1 MSNALADLYPDL
13 GAQLPILP
21 LADLPTPV
29 STHDIPIGPRTCRV
43 FIKHDDVT
51 GREYGG
57 NKVRKL
63 EYLLARARERGARR
77 IATFGAVG
85 SNHAVA
91 TAIYARSCEFDCTCF
106 LSHQSLKPGLAR
118 ALRIHQHYGTEVL
131 RLARPGADRR
141 AQFRRY
147 LQGRNAWVVP
157 LGGSSWL
164 GSVGFVNAGIE
175 LANQVRAGDIALPER
190 IYVALGT
197 MGTAIG
203 LALGFALAGIDT
215 EVQAIRVTALEFSN
229 EDAARRLLHK
239 CADLM
244 RHYDRSIPAD
254 LTRRARLVC
263 RDEFFGD
270 GYGRTNEATEA
281 AIDFAREHIGLALE
295 STYSG
300 KTMAA
305 LLADLR
311 DGQPDNVL
319 FWNTWNSRSLDVDE
333 SKAPDFDVIPREFA
347 RYF

>member
-1 MSNALADLYPDL
+1 MSNALAELYPEI
-13 GAQLPILP
+13 GARLPILP

-29 STHDIPIGPRTCRV
+29 STRDAPIGARTCRV

-63 EYLLARARERGARR
+63 EYVFARARERGARR

-91 TAIYARSCEFDCTCF
+91 TAIYARACEFDCTCF
-106 LSHQSLKPGLAR
+106 LSHQSLKPGLGR
-118 ALRIHQHYGTEVL
+118 ALRIHQQYGTEIL
-131 RLARPGADRR
+131 RLARPGADRL

-147 LQGRNAWVVP
+147 LQGRDAWVVP

-164 GSVGFVNAGIE
+164 GSIGFVNAGIE
-175 LANQVRAGDIALPER
+175 LANQVRAGDIPLPER

-197 MGTAIG
+197 MGTAVG
-203 LALGFALAGIDT
+203 LALGLALAGIET
-215 EVQAIRVTALEFSN
+215 EVQAIRVTAREFAN
-229 EDAARRLLHK
+229 EEAAHRLLQK
-239 CADLM
+239 CAALM
-244 RHYDRSIPAD
+244 HHYDRSIPLD
-254 LTRRARLVC
+254 LPGRARLVC

-270 GYGRTNEATEA
+270 GYGRTNAATEA
-281 AIDFAREHIGLALE
+281 AIDFAREHLGLALE

-305 LLADLR
+305 LLADLD
-311 DGQPDNVL
+311 DGQAQNVL
-319 FWNTWNSRSLDVDE
+319 FWNTWNSRALDVDE
-333 SKAPDFDVIPREFA
+333 STAPDFNVIPREFA